1 MESQYHHQLH
11 HDASTATEAALPAG
25 AVATAATASARPPR
39 PPALAA
45 PASRPSS
52 SSFTPKRPPPFVIGV
67 AGGTASGKTTVCE
80 RIMQRL
86 NDKSVVLVS
95 QDAFYRPL
103 NDSEREAAARNNF
116 DFDAPEAF
124 DTELLLECLAT
135 LAEGRPFDCPVYDFV
150 THARKKAETRRVD
163 PADVIVVEGILV
175 LAIPRVRDA
184 CSLRVYVDTDDDVR
198 LARRI
203 QRDVAVRGRDVA
215 GVIAQY
221 QRFVKPCFERFVS
234 PSRRHADVIVPW
246 HDGFGL
252 GAGGVGR
259 GAAVGQVEQQEEG
272 GSRSG
277 GGGGGGGGAVLPFP
291 VAGGD
296 AAGGATGGARGGG
309 KAAASGSDGG
319 GGGNGGKFNGGG
331 GNGGGNNGGGNNNGG
346 NIVAI
351 DLLEQ
356 HVRGKLTQHPLRRL
370 FPMLSIMQPSFQ
382 LVGMLTILRDASTPK
397 EKFVFFA
404 DRVIRLVVEA
414 GLGHLPFAEKT
425 VVTPTGHR
433 YVGVEF
439 CRGICGVSVIRSGEA
454 METALR
460 ACCHGVKIGKLLVA
474 RHARH
479 HHAHGAG
486 VAGGGGGGGGGGGA
500 ADVSA
505 AAAGGAASLSSRPGS
520 SGAAAGGGSLGGF
533 VARIDELT
541 SPSPAPSPLPAAA
554 NGGGGGGNGL
564 PRQLSASSPSAA
576 APHHPLNHNHNHNG
590 SSLVIYEKLPR
601 DIADRH
607 VLLMDPVL
615 TTGHTATKA
624 VETLLAKGVSEERII
639 FLSILASPS
648 GVARLCGAHPRL
660 RLVTAEI
667 DEGVDGIE
675 LVPGMG
681 EFGQRYYS

>member
-1 MESQYHHQLH
+1 
-11 HDASTATEAALPAG
+11 
-25 AVATAATASARPPR
+25 
-39 PPALAA
+39 
-45 PASRPSS
+45 
-52 SSFTPKRPPPFVIGV
+52 VIGV

-103 NDSEREAAARNNF
+103 NEAEREAAHRNDYN
-116 DFDAPEAF
+116 FDAPDAF

-135 LAEGRPFDCPVYDFV
+135 LAEGRAFDCPVYDFV
-150 THARKKAETRRVD
+150 THARKKGEARRID
-163 PADVIVVEGILV
+163 PADVVVLEGILV

-221 QRFVKPCFERFVS
+221 QRFVKPCFERYVS
-234 PSRRHADVIVPW
+234 PSRRFADVIVPW
-246 HDGFGL
+246 HDGGFG
-252 GAGGVGR
+252 A
-259 GAAVGQVEQQEEG
+259 
-272 GSRSG
+272 
-277 GGGGGGGGAVLPFP
+277 GGGGGGATAGGGSASAMEDGGGLNGAVLPFP
-291 VAGGD
+291 TAAA
-296 AAGGATGGARGGG
+296 AAGGEAPSAAAAAPSPARGVSAGSNGRDSNGG
-309 KAAASGSDGG
+309 ESTNGNGNE
-319 GGGNGGKFNGGG
+319 GGGNL
-331 GNGGGNNGGGNNNGG
+331 
-346 NIVAI
+346 VAI
-351 DLLEQ
+351 DLLEM

-382 LVGMLTILRDASTPK
+382 LVGMLTILRDTSTSK

-479 HHAHGAG
+479 HPVAVGAVGGVGAG
-486 VAGGGGGGGGGGGA
+486 AGT
-500 ADVSA
+500 
-505 AAAGGAASLSSRPGS
+505 AAGSASAHPQQPLPPPHPHHHSRPGS
-520 SGAAAGGGSLGGF
+520 ASLSLGGF

-541 SPSPAPSPLPAAA
+541 SPSPAPSPLPAPSSAAAAGAGGAAAAA
-554 NGGGGGGNGL
+554 NGSSSNG
-564 PRQLSASSPSAA
+564 
-576 APHHPLNHNHNHNG
+576 
-590 SSLVIYEKLPR
+590 LVIYEKLPR

-624 VETLLAKGVSEERII
+624 VETLLAKGVREERII
-639 FLSILASPS
+639 FLSILASPV
-648 GVARLCGAHPRL
+648 GVARLCSAHPRL
-660 RLVTAEI
+660 RLVVAEI
-667 DEGVDGIE
+667 DHGVENGVE
-675 LVPGMG
+675 LVPGLG